1 MELPFKYIVFGI
13 MKKLKDR
20 NMPLK
25 IEKSKLFDYFAEIV
39 KKSYFTVEEK
49 KDICDNFDFD
59 YELDG
64 LYNKYFRYFDIDG
77 DYIIFDNNY
86 IDEIELLILREKSEI
101 EDPIL
106 VHDIDFITWDNI
118 SFLEIIGVNI
128 NKDLYNFL
136 LDIEKEIEESY
147 DEMCRIESYVG
158 IDEVDLSNLINK
170 IKSLKFKKLVM
181 LINSK
186 NLLST
191 YEYDDLTRYS
201 WYMVD
206 KKNESEEVKL
216 LLEDNSFDN
225 NDIMYDVFLRSIFTG
240 GTSSVSNLRES
251 LGMNNFDMNK
261 NIKYSILNFYLTFLN
276 LLEKEIVFYNEVL
289 SIELINI
296 KYRVMYT
303 MDSVY
308 GTALFMDNKDII
320 LDEYKDN
327 YSYVRD
333 AIYYFIKELLMYDN
347 EMYRNNE
354 YGTDNVIVYLN
365 SIVKKL
371 LIKTY
376 YVITKDDKV
385 IDIINNSGLYGVNTI
400 SSGFLKDIVNSS
412 KSKVKEK

>member
-25 IEKSKLFDYFAEIV
+25 IERNKLCEYFAEIV
-39 KKSYFTVEEK
+39 RRSYFTVEEK

-59 YELDG
+59 YELDD

-118 SFLEIIGVNI
+118 SFLEIIGVKI

-136 LDIEKEIEESY
+136 LDIEKEMEESY

-191 YEYDDLTRYS
+191 YQYDDLTRYS

-206 KKNESEEVKL
+206 KKNEEEDIKL

-276 LLEKEIVFYNEVL
+276 LLEKEIGIYDEVL
-289 SIELINI
+289 SVELTNI

-308 GTALFMDNKDII
+308 GTALFMDNRDII

-354 YGTDNVIVYLN
+354 YGTDNTMVYLN

-400 SSGFLKDIVNSS
+400 SSGFIKDIIDKPKN
-412 KSKVKEK
+412 KIKEN

>member
-59 YELDG
+59 YELDD
-64 LYNKYFRYFDIDG
+64 LYNKYFSYFDLDS
-77 DYIIFDNNY
+77 DYIMFDKSY
-86 IDEIELLILREKSEI
+86 IDEIELLLLKEKNEV

-106 VHDIDFITWDNI
+106 IHDLDFITWDNI
-118 SFLEIIGVNI
+118 SFLEIIGVKI

-136 LDIEKEIEESY
+136 LDIEKEMEHSY

-191 YEYDDLTRYS
+191 YQYDDLTRYS

-251 LGMNNFDMNK
+251 LGMNNFNMNK

-308 GTALFMDNKDII
+308 GTSLFMNNRDII

-333 AIYYFIKELLMYDN
+333 AIYYFIKELLMHDN

-412 KSKVKEK
+412 KSKIKEK